1 LLRRSPLRTA
11 RAAFTASS
19 SSKPRGRRRVCRFLT
34 AARSCSCSALKIRCR
49 SCRTLSSWNRQRP
62 PTRAPRPRVRSPSGV
77 QLVLRYRRIRPRH
90 IQRLTCPRRRPF
102 RGPGTRPGIRPV
114 IRDPTT
120 WRSGHS
126 RSRVPVGFRPPA
138 FASWASCSRQ
148 RVPLS
153 SRSAYRTARRR
164 PDSVGVSVFRTH
176 ETRPGWVPSLPR
188 GGGVLPTSAASL
200 IGACRFTTAS
210 PLPRCNLP
218 PAELLITE
226 HTKIH
231 SRSPVRPF
239 PCPSFPGGTGTLRLS
254 PGLRTPRS
262 PTTHARAGT
271 VHRTLDRITSSS
283 SDDLQSA

>member
-1 LLRRSPLRTA
+1 LPFGTGGSDHVIFKGSPVHVGTPFEA
-11 RAAFTASS
+11 RAPDPVS
-19 SSKPRGRRRVCRFLT
+19 GQ
-34 AARSCSCSALKIRCR
+34 
-49 SCRTLSSWNRQRP
+49 LSGPRP
-62 PTRAPRPRVRSPSGV
+62 PGGAVIS
-77 QLVLRYRRIRPRH
+77 
-90 IQRLTCPRRRPF
+90 
-102 RGPGTRPGIRPV
+102 GPGF
-114 IRDPTT
+114 
-120 WRSGHS
+120 
-126 RSRVPVGFRPPA
+126 PVGFRPPA
-138 FASWASCSRQ
+138 FASWTSCSRQ
-148 RVPLS
+148 RFPLS
-153 SRSAYRTARRR
+153 SRSAYRNRHADG

-188 GGGVLPTSAASL
+188 GGGVLPISAASL

-231 SRSPVRPF
+231 FRSPVRPF
-239 PCPSFPGGTGTLRLS
+239 PRPSFPGGTGTLRLF

-283 SDDLQSA
+283 TDLQTA

>member
-1 LLRRSPLRTA
+1 MEPPINGLPLGHHVLGSVHHQVSNLSFGTGGSDHIIFKGSPAHVGAPFEARAPDPVSGQLSVTRPPGGAAIAGPGFLSAFAHRHSLLGHPVPARDFRSPH
-11 RAAFTASS
+11 
-19 SSKPRGRRRVCRFLT
+19 GRPT
-34 AARSCSCSALKIRCR
+34 EPPADG
-49 SCRTLSSWNRQRP
+49 RTLS
-62 PTRAPRPRVRSPSGV
+62 
-77 QLVLRYRRIRPRH
+77 
-90 IQRLTCPRRRPF
+90 
-102 RGPGTRPGIRPV
+102 
-114 IRDPTT
+114 
-120 WRSGHS
+120 
-126 RSRVPVGFRPPA
+126 GF
-138 FASWASCSRQ
+138 
-148 RVPLS
+148 
-153 SRSAYRTARRR
+153 
-164 PDSVGVSVFRTH
+164 SVFRTH

-200 IGACRFTTAS
+200 IGACHFTTAS

>member
-1 LLRRSPLRTA
+1 LPFGTGGSDHVIFKGSPAHVGTPFEARVPDPVSGQLSRTDHLEE
-11 RAAFTASS
+11 R
-19 SSKPRGRRRVCRFLT
+19 PYPVRVSCRLSPTGIRFLGILFPPKI
-34 AARSCSCSALKIRCR
+34 SALL
-49 SCRTLSSWNRQRP
+49 TVGLP
-62 PTRAPRPRVRSPSGV
+62 D
-77 QLVLRYRRIRPRH
+77 RH
-90 IQRLTCPRRRPF
+90 AD
-102 RGPGTRPGIRPV
+102 G
-114 IRDPTT
+114 
-120 WRSGHS
+120 
-126 RSRVPVGFRPPA
+126 
-138 FASWASCSRQ
+138 
-148 RVPLS
+148 
-153 SRSAYRTARRR
+153 

-188 GGGVLPTSAASL
+188 GGGVLPISAASL

-231 SRSPVRPF
+231 FRSPVRPF
-239 PCPSFPGGTGTLRLS
+239 PRPSFPGGTGTLRLS

-283 SDDLQSA
+283 TDLQTA